1 MLLLFSIIT
10 LSSSVLVFWN
20 REERRSRKKLR
31 GQGEVRGSEP
41 ESQGKVSQW
50 PRPSHRARGWSHGPS
65 HPPESHHCLS
75 GHPWQILPWDD
86 PSLWKWENKDAM
98 HDLENKKINYF
109 RIKQE
114 GTGDFKESI
123 LNYSIDTLNF
133 LKERFTFSTSEVY
146 KVRKKQSELLVQIKQ
161 LQ

>member
-1 MLLLFSIIT
+1 
-10 LSSSVLVFWN
+10 
-20 REERRSRKKLR
+20 
-31 GQGEVRGSEP
+31 
-41 ESQGKVSQW
+41 
-50 PRPSHRARGWSHGPS
+50 
-65 HPPESHHCLS
+65 
-75 GHPWQILPWDD
+75 
-86 PSLWKWENKDAM
+86 M
-98 HDLENKKINYF
+98 HDLENEKINYF

-146 KVRKKQSELLVQIKQ
+146 KVRKKQSELLVQKQ